1 MVSKKRL
8 SGVLLLV
15 YLALGPVGRI
25 RGMES
30 SSASSENSGTGMHSR
45 GEYSELDGN
54 RSGDESG
61 GLNGSERG
69 NESGDDGSGDRDQD
83 RGSGDESGNNSD
95 SDRGSGNN
103 SGDEQD
109 YNPEHV
115 AQLLENAGAY
125 PVYGDADIIE
135 VAAAPM
141 QEGKDMESVIAP
153 PIPTLLEREQ
163 SFQAFMA
170 LPDRVLAPHVNG
182 TNKNG
187 ASLFN
192 LAMSFH
198 DTNSML
204 RLLKCGAQTDTSRL
218 QFLMDRY
225 EFKIARAMLNCNT
238 VVRDHVSVSW
248 ETLRNRYLQ
257 DKKRSKLVER
267 IFENQIR
274 RETEESKQD
283 ESSDGEERDHVSYLQ
298 VRQVQVMP
306 HAQEIDGNGLGAR
319 AAHNSAE
326 QMGQDVAVSDEPENR
341 KKVSFLPAGAKAM
354 AILCGGA
361 WIINY
366 FKIDRFWDQYL

>member
-1 MVSKKRL
+1 MVSKKGL

-61 GLNGSERG
+61 GLNGSECG
-69 NESGDDGSGDRDQD
+69 NESGDD
-83 RGSGDESGNNSD
+83 GSGDESGNNSD
-95 SDRGSGNN
+95 SDSGSGNN

-218 QFLMDRY
+218 QFLMDGY
-225 EFKIARAMLNCNT
+225 ECKIAQAMLNCNT
-238 VVRDHVSVSW
+238 VVRDHASVSW
-248 ETLRNRYLQ
+248 EMLRSRYLQ
-257 DKKRSKLVER
+257 DKKRTKLVER

-283 ESSDGEERDHVSYLQ
+283 ESSDGEERDHVPHLQ